1 MKGNSI
7 IDAREALKKF
17 WGYELFRPGQEDVI
31 ESVLEGRDTLVLFP
45 TGGGKS
51 LCYQV
56 PALVL
61 DGLTIVISPLV
72 ALMQDQVEQLK
83 KIGIRSTFINSTL
96 PGYEVEQR
104 LVNAR
109 NGMYKLLYIAP
120 ERLATELWK
129 NEQSR
134 LNISLVA
141 VDEAHCISEWGHSFR
156 PSYRQIRDDFG
167 EDAENVRWIA
177 LTATA
182 TPEVKEDIIKNL
194 RFTDP
199 KVVAGGFGRDNLLWW
214 VNQTTQKQNSLIR
227 AAKKG
232 VKKGSGIVY
241 CGTRRDCMKW
251 ADEFSRHGI
260 RAEAYHAG
268 VESKK
273 REAIQNRWV
282 SGETPVVVSTNAF
295 GMGIDKSD
303 CRFVIHQTLP
313 ISLEAYYQEAG
324 RAGRDGEESYPVLLY
339 KNGDAELARNRIE
352 KGYPEF
358 ETLQKVYNGICDELE
373 LAIGSETVKAEP
385 VDYSRVAKRIGVRE
399 QEIAVSVKVL
409 ERLEILEITE
419 LYQSKIG
426 VCFTAGRHYI
436 RTLIE
441 DNDSKKS
448 QFLDTLFRQ
457 FAADAFQQM
466 HYIEEKYIC
475 EKLDVTPHQLEKAL
489 HVFSEHDKLLEFEK
503 LGDKP
508 LIRLLDARMQK
519 LQIDRKSAYH
529 YRDVLLSKLDYMK
542 QYIDTDGCREQFL
555 RNYFGETGTAPCGHC
570 DNCLQSQ
577 NRNKYLPTQTD
588 ISRVEEILTGN
599 SQTFDQIAREANW
612 PRKKLKLVLHAMAR
626 EDLLTRVED
635 EGESY
640 RLNK

>member
-1 MKGNSI
+1 MAGTTLK
-7 IDAREALKKF
+7 DAREALKKY
-17 WGYELFRPGQEDVI
+17 WGYDSFRPGQEEVI

-56 PALVL
+56 PAIVL
-61 DGLTIVISPLV
+61 DGLTVVISPLV

-104 LVNAR
+104 FVNAR

-120 ERLATELWK
+120 ERLTTELWK
-129 NEQSR
+129 NEQDR

-156 PSYRQIRDDFG
+156 PSYRQIRSELG
-167 EDAENVRWIA
+167 DAAGDVRWIA

-194 RFTDP
+194 QFSDP
-199 KVVAGGFGRDNLLWW
+199 KVVAGGFGRENLLWW
-214 VNQTTQKQNSLIR
+214 INQTTQKQNTLMT
-227 AAKKG
+227 AVKKG
-232 VKKGSGIVY
+232 VNKGSGIVY
-241 CGTRRDCMKW
+241 CGTRRDCVKW
-251 ADEFSRHGI
+251 ANEFSRQGI
-260 RAEAYHAG
+260 KAEAYHAG
-268 VESKK
+268 IESKK
-273 REAIQNRWV
+273 RESIQNRWV
-282 SGETPVVVSTNAF
+282 SGEVPVVVSTNAF

-324 RAGRDGEESYPVLLY
+324 RAGRDGEESYPILLY
-339 KNGDAELARNRIE
+339 KNGDAELARKRIE
-352 KGYPEF
+352 RGYPEF
-358 ETLQKVYNGICDELE
+358 ETLQKVYNGICDEIE
-373 LAIGSETVKAEP
+373 LAIGSESLKAEA
-385 VDYSRVAKRIGVRE
+385 VDYSRVAKRIGIGE
-399 QEIAVSVKVL
+399 KEIGVSVKVL
-409 ERLEILEITE
+409 ERLGILEITE
-419 LYQSKIG
+419 LYESKIG
-426 VCFTAGRHYI
+426 IRFTAGRHYI

-441 DNDSKKS
+441 DQDSKKA

-457 FAADAFQQM
+457 FAADSFQQM
-466 HYIEEKYIC
+466 HYIEEKYLC

-503 LGDKP
+503 QGDKP

-519 LQIDRKSAYH
+519 LQIDRKSTYH
-529 YRDVLLSKLDYMK
+529 YRDVLLAKLGYMK
-542 QYIDTDGCREQFL
+542 QFIDTVGCREQFL

-570 DNCLQSQ
+570 DNCLRDL
-577 NRNKYLPTQTD
+577 NRKNYLPTQTD
-588 ISRVEEILTGN
+588 INRVEDILSGDK
-599 SQTFDQIAREANW
+599 QTFEQIAIETKW
-612 PRKKLKLVLHAMAR
+612 PRKKLKLVLHAMSR
-626 EDLLTRVED
+626 EDLLIRVDE
-635 EGESY
+635 EGETY
-640 RLNK
+640 KLNK